1 MKRTFS
7 WASFT
12 LLPASLAIISHYI
25 VHKPNI
31 YMDLVELQYGT
42 EPTTNFGNKIAQYGS
57 EA

>member
-7 WASFT
+7 CASFT

-31 YMDLVELQYGT
+31 YMDLIEL
-42 EPTTNFGNKIAQYGS
+42 
-57 EA
+57 